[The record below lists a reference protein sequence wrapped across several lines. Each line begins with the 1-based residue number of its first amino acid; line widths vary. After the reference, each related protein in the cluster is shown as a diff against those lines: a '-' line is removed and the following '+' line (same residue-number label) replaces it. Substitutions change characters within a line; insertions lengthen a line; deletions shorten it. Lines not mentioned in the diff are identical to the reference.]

1 MKNKYP
7 STIAKGYT
15 YTFFSFF
22 GITSLWVIY
31 LQMQGLTLVEIGLC
45 ESIFHVA
52 SFLFEVPSGVLADRF
67 SYRFSLFWGRIAAIL
82 SAVIIL
88 MADSF
93 WLFALSFVLSALS
106 YNLQSGTID
115 ALMYD
120 SLVAP
125 KLTDRFPKVIS
136 NLNVAIEFSQTS
148 GVVIAGFLVHWHF
161 ELTYVV
167 AIIIGVFGLITVL
180 LMQEPRIPKSVEAPE
195 QTIRTI
201 VIMAYRTL
209 KNNRQLRGLMGFQAL
224 FDGVCTSYFFYF
236 QSLMETH
243 HFSGTLISLL
253 MVISA
258 GMDIIGIKLTP
269 WIQKR
274 LSKSTLVMS
283 LSAALVCLLLLS
295 WFNWIPGL
303 TVLFLTSQL
312 LGALIEPIFS
322 SYYNELIDSE
332 QRATLLSVASVL
344 FSASMIV
351 LFPLIGWL
359 VQTWTFSMGFGIIG
373 CIILLLL
380 ILNKFKLNFA
390 N

>member
-1 MKNKYP
+1 M
-7 STIAKGYT
+7 
-15 YTFFSFF
+15 
-22 GITSLWVIY
+22 
-31 LQMQGLTLVEIGLC
+31 
-45 ESIFHVA
+45 
-52 SFLFEVPSGVLADRF
+52 
-67 SYRFSLFWGRIAAIL
+67 
-82 SAVIIL
+82 
-88 MADSF
+88 
-93 WLFALSFVLSALS
+93 
-106 YNLQSGTID
+106 
-115 ALMYD
+115 
-120 SLVAP
+120 
-125 KLTDRFPKVIS
+125 
-136 NLNVAIEFSQTS
+136 
-148 GVVIAGFLVHWHF
+148 
-161 ELTYVV
+161 TYVV

-359 VQTWTFSMGFGIIG
+359 VQTWTFSMGFG
-373 CIILLLL
+373 L
-380 ILNKFKLNFA
+380 
-390 N
+390 